1 MIKLKKATM
10 ALVAIL
16 FTATT
21 YAQTPQRVYDQ
32 IPRYVRLH
40 RSK

>member
-21 YAQTPQRVYDQ
+21 YAQTPNECTIRFTEAR
-32 IPRYVRLH
+32 IR
-40 RSK
+40 